1 MVAISPA
8 LARSVFHDAP
18 DALIVID
25 AFGTVWFAN
34 RQVCALFGYSAEEI
48 IGEGIEKLLPER
60 FRARHVG
67 LRGAFG
73 NNVSARAMGAGLDLY
88 GRRRDGSE
96 FPLEVSLS
104 PIEDVGRTLIAAAI
118 RDVTERKRAENELLV
133 ARGAAE
139 AMRELADRAN
149 QGRRRFL
156 DAAGRELRQPLQ
168 TLALRNEDLRRH
180 VSGPAALEA
189 LSQQEQAISTM
200 SRLLNDLF
208 DIGNLD
214 SGAVRPEPTDFE
226 LAALLRELQGEF
238 TAIAAGKGLRFEIGS
253 CDGVVRSDPKLVRKM
268 LRNLVSNA
276 IHYTRAGRVR
286 VHCLHEAAGVRI
298 EVLDTGIG
306 ISPEQ
311 LLYIFDEFHQVEV
324 PADGTQDGY
333 GLGLNIVKRIAH
345 LLKLELQVRSEEG
358 RGSAFSIVLPAVTAV
373 LKSGPDA
380 A

>member
-34 RQVCALFGYSAEEI
+34 RQVCTLFGYSAEDI
-48 IGEGIEKLLPER
+48 VGEGIEKLLPER

-67 LRGAFG
+67 HRGAFG

-118 RDVTERKRAENELLV
+118 RDVTERKRAESELLA
-133 ARGAAE
+133 ARDAVE

-189 LSQQEQAISTM
+189 LSQQERAISTM
-200 SRLLNDLF
+200 SKLLNDLF

-238 TAIAAGKGLRFEIGS
+238 TAIAADKGLRFEIGS

-324 PADGTQDGY
+324 PVDGAQDGY
-333 GLGLNIVKRIAH
+333 GLGLNIVKRLAH

-373 LKSGPDA
+373 LNSGPDVA
-380 A
+380 

>member
-25 AFGTVWFAN
+25 AFGTIWFAN
-34 RQVCALFGYSAEEI
+34 RQVCALFGYSAEDI

-60 FRARHVG
+60 FRVRHVG
-67 LRGAFG
+67 HRGAFG

-133 ARGAAE
+133 ARDAVE

-168 TLALRNEDLRRH
+168 TLALRNEELRRH

-189 LSQQEQAISTM
+189 LSQQERAIGTM

-226 LAALLRELQGEF
+226 VAALLRELQGEF
-238 TAIAAGKGLRFEIGS
+238 TAIAADKGLRIEIGS
-253 CDGVVRSDPKLVRKM
+253 CDGVVRSDPKLVRKI

-276 IHYTRAGRVR
+276 VHYTRARRVR

-298 EVLDTGIG
+298 EVLDTG
-306 ISPEQ
+306 
-311 LLYIFDEFHQVEV
+311 EV
-324 PADGTQDGY
+324 PADGAQDGY
-333 GLGLNIVKRIAH
+333 GLGLNIVKRLAH

-358 RGSAFSIVLPAVTAV
+358 KGSAFSIVLPAVTAV
-373 LKSGPDA
+373 LKSRPDVA
-380 A
+380 